1 MLVQDQK
8 FYEKWPIAI
17 QIKEICKLRILA
29 IIKYKSIQ
37 LFHGRASLASQ
48 NFVILHK
55 KIENIASFMN
65 DPDAFYKFKL
75 KVIEEI
81 NKIGKKSN
89 TKIF

>member
-1 MLVQDQK
+1 M
-8 FYEKWPIAI
+8 
-17 QIKEICKLRILA
+17 RILA

-81 NKIGKKSN
+81 NKIEKKQYENFLKLKKASGKEEKR
-89 TKIF
+89 KF